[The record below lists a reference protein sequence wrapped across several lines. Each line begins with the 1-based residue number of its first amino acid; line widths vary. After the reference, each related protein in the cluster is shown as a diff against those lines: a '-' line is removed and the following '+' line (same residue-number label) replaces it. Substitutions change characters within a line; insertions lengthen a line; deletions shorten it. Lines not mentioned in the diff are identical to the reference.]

1 MDEIDIE
8 LRNILRGLS
17 VVLFIFIF
25 SPITVLVAIFLGVED
40 IYKFIRGE

>member
-8 LRNILRGLS
+8 LRNILRGFS
-17 VVLFIFIF
+17 VVLFILIF
-25 SPITVLVAIFLGVED
+25 SPITFLIAIILGLED

>member
-8 LRNILRGLS
+8 LRNILRGFS

-25 SPITVLVAIFLGVED
+25 SPITFLIAIGLGLED

>member
-8 LRNILRGLS
+8 LRNILRGFS
-17 VVLFIFIF
+17 VLLFIFIF
-25 SPITVLVAIFLGVED
+25 SPITLPVAIILGLED